1 MKDIIKLEN
10 FLDKS
15 NEFYQLQHLHSLNE
29 NMILSR
35 KKQRKFGGDLME
47 HYLYPA
53 MKMISMKKNYSL
65 EDALLFE
72 IGINHDNIEDE
83 TEDKIRKEYFHEIED
98 LKFYM
103 RIMDGIEKKGHKDVI
118 KDLKKSLKV
127 VNSNHVK
134 TRLHNLLNKNILE
147 KMILHHKEV
156 LKNATFGARETF
168 FNDFKERK
176 LEIFEGRERYNKLFF
191 ETFFDSI
198 DALTRY
204 NNVDD
209 SYAKYILRIYES
221 NNYVP
226 LIKWMD
232 RTHNQKTMW
241 PKESFFRNQLS
252 LESLT
257 EKESYLRNSYE
268 KNTLAYNREKKRLG
282 NKYQQLLEV
291 KNLNPEWRLKNIGK
305 DIIHLYMGKQFL
317 KTCRNNKNYGMLKK
331 SFVNLLKE
339 VYTQSVRERLFQA
352 VYNPE
357 ITIPVIDELEKIF
370 VDYAPEG
377 LNLVDIPYNFSSNG
391 LVKNSLDDHFEG
403 TIASAIKGFMKG
415 EILKRIVIRKS
426 ESMPSVKLYENA
438 LAYESTCLQN
448 FKKINLAKAVS
459 VDDFRDMRSKY
470 SFESLPLK
478 KVNMNYVLEN
488 FSELMNNV
496 KEEV

>member
-1 MKDIIKLEN
+1 
-10 FLDKS
+10 
-15 NEFYQLQHLHSLNE
+15 
-29 NMILSR
+29 
-35 KKQRKFGGDLME
+35 
-47 HYLYPA
+47 
-53 MKMISMKKNYSL
+53 
-65 EDALLFE
+65 
-72 IGINHDNIEDE
+72 
-83 TEDKIRKEYFHEIED
+83 
-98 LKFYM
+98 
-103 RIMDGIEKKGHKDVI
+103 
-118 KDLKKSLKV
+118 
-127 VNSNHVK
+127 
-134 TRLHNLLNKNILE
+134 
-147 KMILHHKEV
+147 
-156 LKNATFGARETF
+156 
-168 FNDFKERK
+168 
-176 LEIFEGRERYNKLFF
+176 
-191 ETFFDSI
+191 
-198 DALTRY
+198 
-204 NNVDD
+204 
-209 SYAKYILRIYES
+209 
-221 NNYVP
+221 
-226 LIKWMD
+226 
-232 RTHNQKTMW
+232 MW